1 MKLED
6 IKTVAIIG
14 TGMIGSSLATMFL
27 GNGYSA
33 VLIGRTPE
41 SLSAGKENVARNF
54 ADLVAK
60 GIATEEQTG
69 RALSRLVCTSD
80 YSSLKEVQ
88 FVMEAVAE
96 DVSVKSA
103 CYAKAEEYLPE
114 DAVIASATSAISA
127 DVLVEGIRNKERFL
141 VAHPWNPPHLVPL
154 VEISRSAATSDAAAA
169 LTKELIDFCGHK
181 AVILNK
187 NITGFVG
194 NRLQHAM
201 LREALYLVE
210 EGVVSAEQI
219 DEVVLYGFGPRYSS
233 IGIMEHYDTAG
244 LPLQLQVQSN
254 LFPTLCNATGPQ
266 KVLTDLL
273 AEGKLGVKTKEG
285 VLDWHEKDMED
296 FRRRQQAPYLAMMK
310 WKWN

>member
-1 MKLED
+1 MTLQD
-6 IKTVAIIG
+6 IRTVGVIG

-27 GNGYSA
+27 GNGYP
-33 VLIGRTPE
+33 VILIGRTSE
-41 SLSAGKENVARNF
+41 SLAAGKANVERNF
-54 ADLVAK
+54 ADLVK
-60 GIATEEQTG
+60 QGIATQEQTQK
-69 RALSRLVCTSD
+69 ALSRLTCTSD
-80 YSSLKEVQ
+80 YASLKETR

-96 DVSVKSA
+96 DAKVKAA
-103 CYAKAEEYLPE
+103 CYAQVEQNTSPDTIL
-114 DAVIASATSAISA
+114 ASATSAISA
-127 DVLVEGIRNKERFL
+127 DVLAETLTRKERFL

-154 VEISRSAATSDAAAA
+154 VEISRSAFTSDETAFI
-169 LTKELIDFCGHK
+169 TKELIDSVGHR

-201 LREALYLVE
+201 LREALYLIE
-210 EGVVSAEQI
+210 EGVVTAEQI

-254 LFPTLCNATGPQ
+254 LFPTLCNADGPQ

-273 AEGKLGVKTKEG
+273 AQGKLGVKTQEG
-285 VLDWHEKDMED
+285 VLDWHGKDMDD
-296 FRRRQQAPYLAMMK
+296 FRRRQQAPYYALMK
-310 WKWN
+310 WNFR